1 MPVAWFLCFT
11 YGWGV
16 TGIWVGLT
24 SALIL
29 IGLLL
34 LAAWHREIR
43 TANSSPDC

>member
-1 MPVAWFLCFT
+1 MPVAWFLCFN

-29 IGLLL
+29 IGSILFL
-34 LAAWHREIR
+34 AWHREMKM
-43 TANSSPDC
+43 A